1 MRKRLYRVLVA
12 LIGALM
18 VLLVGTPGAAQATET
33 PPPDATAI
41 QVTLQDQA
49 NKDAEGNPKPVPG
62 VTLEV
67 TKDGKS
73 AGEGVTDAQGVATI
87 VVEELG
93 EYVVTLDEKTLPSGT
108 VLDENTKDEATVQVR
123 FQGPNN
129 RAIFPIGVTAGE
141 QSTFGKQLAQNVR
154 AGIIF
159 ALVLA
164 LAGLGFNL
172 VFGTTGLSN
181 FSHGEL
187 ITFGAVMAWSFDQI
201 FKTGGLATVSVI
213 LAGIAAVILGGVGGF
228 VQDKVIWGPL
238 RRRGTGLIAM
248 MIVSIGLSFFLRYVF
263 QYFFSSSTRS
273 YSQYTQQVRETHWYY
288 LGFALASREVVIILV
303 SVVTIVA
310 VCVWLSKSRLG
321 KAMRAVSDNPAL
333 AASSGLRV
341 DSVIT
346 SAWVIGGALTAMSGV
361 LYALRASEVN
371 TFMGMRILLVVFA
384 AVTLGGLGTV
394 WGALI
399 GSLVIGLVYELG
411 PMFGV
416 PESIKEI
423 GPLLVMIVIL
433 LVRPQGILGRKERLG

>member
-1 MRKRLYRVLVA
+1 VRKRLYRVLVA

-41 QVTLQDQA
+41 QVTLQDEA
-49 NKDAEGNPKPVPG
+49 NKDAEGNPKPIPG

-67 TKDGKS
+67 TKDGET
-73 AGEGVTDAQGVATI
+73 AGEGVTDAEGVAI
-87 VVEELG
+87 IEVDELG

-108 VLDENTKDEATVQVR
+108 VLDENTKGEATVQVR

-141 QSTFGKQLAQNVR
+141 QSSFGKDLAKNLR
-154 AGIIF
+154 AGILF

-172 VFGTTGLSN
+172 IFGTTGLSN
-181 FSHGEL
+181 FAHGEL
-187 ITFGAVMAWSFDQI
+187 ITFGAVMAWTFDQI
-201 FKTGGLATVSVI
+201 FRTGGLATASVI
-213 LAGIAAVILGGVGGF
+213 LAGIVAVILGGVGGF
-228 VQDKVIWGPL
+228 VQDKVLWGPL

-248 MIVSIGLSFFLRYVF
+248 MIVSIGLSIFLRYLF
-263 QYFFSSSTRS
+263 QYFYGSSTRS
-273 YSQYTQQVRETHWYY
+273 LSQYNGQQREQHWYY
-288 LGFALASREVVIILV
+288 LGLSLADREVIIVLV
-303 SVVTIVA
+303 AIITITA
-310 VCVWLSKSRLG
+310 VCLWLAKSRMG

-341 DSVIT
+341 DGVIT
-346 SAWVIGGALTAMSGV
+346 NAWVIGGALTALSGV
-361 LYALRASEVN
+361 LYAMQLQVN
-371 TFMGMRILLVVFA
+371 SFMGMRILLVILA
-384 AVTLGGLGTV
+384 AVTLGGLGTI
-394 WGALI
+394 WGALV

-411 PMFGV
+411 PLFGV
-416 PESIKEI
+416 PASIKEI
-423 GPLLVMIVIL
+423 GPLLIMIVIL